1 MKPYKKTVSQE
12 PVEEE
17 PFEESRRP
25 GLQDVD
31 NEPEEEDAVT
41 QGNPR
46 DAASPDGM
54 QMELVEGESENSEC
68 DLLLEMLVITG
79 MRDISTHSVNYF

>member
-1 MKPYKKTVSQE
+1 MDPMLEKRTNDWIWGSAFKKWEKEEMAIKESGESQMKPYKKTVSQE

-17 PFEESRRP
+17 PFKESRRP

-54 QMELVEGESENSEC
+54 
-68 DLLLEMLVITG
+68 
-79 MRDISTHSVNYF
+79 

>member
-17 PFEESRRP
+17 PFKESRRP

-54 QMELVEGESENSEC
+54 
-68 DLLLEMLVITG
+68 
-79 MRDISTHSVNYF
+79 